1 MASLMVHIHTGIEN
15 PNKVALGL
23 LIAKTAATEGND
35 VTLFLA
41 GDAVNV
47 MRDEVLDSLQGMGLG
62 TAREHFDAIVES
74 GAQVYVSKMSSGARG
89 VTEADLEGKNAQWGT
104 PELLVKCTLD
114 HDRVLTY

>member
-1 MASLMVHIHTGIEN
+1 MVHIHTGLEN
-15 PNKVALGL
+15 PSKVALGM
-23 LIAKTAATEGND
+23 LIARTAAAEGND

-47 MRDEVLDSLQGMGLG
+47 IRDEVIDSLQGVGLG
-62 TAREHFDAIVES
+62 SAREHFDAIRES
-74 GAQVYVSKMSSGARG
+74 GVQIYVSKMSSMARG
-89 VTEADLEGKNAQWGT
+89 VTESDLEGKNAQWGT

>member
-1 MASLMVHIHTGIEN
+1 MVHIHTGLEN
-15 PNKVALGL
+15 PSKVALGM
-23 LIAKTAATEGND
+23 LIARTAAAEGND

-47 MRDEVLDSLQGMGLG
+47 IRDDVLDSLQGLGLG
-62 TAREHFDAIVES
+62 SAREHFDAMREA
-74 GAQVYVSKMSSGARG
+74 GAQTYVSKMSSMARG
-89 VTEADLEGKNAQWGT
+89 VTESDLEGKNAQWGT